1 MNVLG
6 GLLVLRRI
14 AILTIMLCLLSCAAY
29 SSVDNGSRAQYY
41 VQPAMEGQTPP
52 IVRIQI
58 VAGKTEEVDGELYQ
72 WWEMIAEKSEGD
84 AFGIRVLSREVA
96 MTSFSSPGNIVRYIY
111 APCDGAVLDYRDERT
126 EKALLP
132 AGGLMS
138 DLLPHSAN
146 TTKYTDGFATTGRIL
161 GHVLIRSRLRDDF
174 PKISFNEPKVLILR
188 SDLLIGSQADIRQ
201 DEDPSVSPM
210 DRPQKPYTRADYEEM
225 IAAGANYFGPQGEI
239 RLWLQEQPVFWRGT
253 PHFPDDFYRSNWVP
267 GRMFLDEPM
276 IRFGWNQHVP
286 STPLSPEMVSE
297 AILNRVAAMETP
309 SERVIETSNYAEI
322 GDMELIAPPTAVW
335 DTEYHSA
342 WYQMAGGAS
351 GFVHEGRYRERGY
364 GWSPENLFGE
374 GLENLT
380 NRDMF
385 DYYYAFMRGAAR
397 TFGGWWGTAIYSES
411 DPKYRIPAIIN
422 AYDKGAR
429 AIWFWTYADVD
440 FANQIRM
447 IKALTTYAHLHPRPN
462 IDELVKKARVGIVLP
477 PGYMISDQGIRG
489 MDPEQI
495 NDKGVSYGDIACA
508 AIWEGIIC
516 SRRGLEYDFLVDHQ
530 GIERMGYE
538 QLYFIQSDGTIR
550 AIPARRDSRAP
561 KGLELSLAPTEIPI
575 IAHSLAASEYRITR
589 SRGIRLDGDFSDW
602 AGVNWI
608 SMDGYPYVFHDN
620 YFTTVT
626 VTVPE
631 WVKPDSDRS
640 YLGFTYE
647 QMTPELRRKYRL
659 EFWPTENATVVTSV
673 TPGSPAEQGGLRV
686 GDAILE
692 MNSRRAIW
700 AFQVWGF
707 VDDYRKHPGEKIEFK
722 VKRPGVE
729 YYSGSS
735 DLSAK
740 LAFAVDDNN
749 FYIAAEV
756 KDDVL
761 DTFADEWS
769 LLNTIMPAVRM
780 RDCVQ
785 IGLDPV
791 CERLPDSYGE
801 NGHEIGLGMRDGKGV
816 AWRWKGRRGQPKADI
831 ASAQVVVKRNGDKT
845 LYEAAI
851 PIWEIA
857 PFNPDIWPRCAMDIV
872 VNDTDGSELRQS
884 RLELKT
890 WAMTDGKH
898 PAEFAIF
905 ECEPSMDTQK
915 ISAAVFW
922 QKRCL
927 QPGGHISL
935 SIVASSPDSKQARIQ
950 TVLSSLDDTNAKP
963 VRSEINLPTSPDA
976 KAYMLKVS
984 TQSPP
989 GRYILAV
996 RVTDPSGKVVARD
1009 QLPVYVYP

>member
-1 MNVLG
+1 MF
-6 GLLVLRRI
+6 RRI
-14 AILTIMLCLLSCAAY
+14 AVLAILPCLLGCAAY
-29 SSVDNGSRAQYY
+29 SSVGNGARAQYY
-41 VQPAMEGQTPP
+41 VQPAIEGQTPP
-52 IVRIQI
+52 IVRIEVI
-58 VAGKTEEVDGELYQ
+58 AGETEEVNGKLYQ
-72 WWEMIAEKSEGD
+72 WWEMIAEKPEGS

-96 MTSFSSPGNIVRYIY
+96 MTSSSSPGDIVRYIY
-111 APCDGAVLDYRDERT
+111 APCAGAVLDYRDERT
-126 EKALLP
+126 GKALLP
-132 AGGLMS
+132 AGDFVH
-138 DLLPHSAN
+138 DLFPRSAT

-174 PKISFNEPKVLILR
+174 PQISFNEPKVLVLR

-201 DEDPSVSPM
+201 DEDPTIPPM
-210 DRPQKPYTRADYEEM
+210 DRPQKPYTKADYEEM
-225 IAAGANYFGPQGEI
+225 IAAGANYFGPRSEI
-239 RLWLQEQPVFWRGT
+239 RSWLQEQPVFWRGT
-253 PHFPDDFYRSNWVP
+253 PHFPDDLYRSNWVP

-276 IRFGWNQHVP
+276 IRFGWNQNVP

-297 AILNRVAAMETP
+297 AILTRVAAMERP
-309 SERVIETSNYAEI
+309 SKRVIETSNYAEI
-322 GDMELIAPPTAVW
+322 GDMELIAPPTPVW
-335 DTEYHSA
+335 ETEYHSA

-351 GFVHEGRYRERGY
+351 GFVHEGRYRQRGY
-364 GWSPENLFGE
+364 GWSPETLFGE

-380 NRDMF
+380 DRDMF

-411 DPKYRIPAIIN
+411 DPKYRIPAIIS
-422 AYDKGAR
+422 AYEKGAR
-429 AIWFWTYADVD
+429 AIWFWTYDDVD

-447 IKALTTYAHLHPRPN
+447 IKALTTYARLHPRPN

-477 PGYMISDQGIRG
+477 SGYMISDQGIRG

-495 NDKGVSYGDIACA
+495 NDKGVSYGDIACT
-508 AIWEGIIC
+508 AIWEGIIS

-530 GIERMGYE
+530 GIEKMGYE
-538 QLYFIQSDGTIR
+538 QLYYIQTDGTIR
-550 AIPARRDSRAP
+550 AIPARRDARAP
-561 KGLELSLAPTEIPI
+561 KDLRLSLEPAEMPVKTDRQAKP
-575 IAHSLAASEYRITR
+575 EYRIAR
-589 SRGIRLDGDFSDW
+589 SQGIRLDGDFSDW
-602 AGVNWI
+602 VGANWI
-608 SMDGYPYVFHDN
+608 TMDGDPYVFHDS
-620 YFTTVT
+620 YFATVT

-647 QMTPELRRKYRL
+647 QMTPELKRKYRL
-659 EFWPTENATVVTSV
+659 EFWPTENATVVTSI

-692 MNSRRAIW
+692 MNGRRAIW

-707 VDDYRKHPGEKIEFK
+707 VDDYRKHPGAKIEFK

-740 LAFAVDDNN
+740 LAFAVDDDN

-756 KDDVL
+756 KDDLL
-761 DTFADEWS
+761 DTFANEWS
-769 LLNTIMPAVRM
+769 LSNTIMPAVRM
-780 RDCVQ
+780 GDCVQ
-785 IGLDPV
+785 IGLDPI

-831 ASAQVVVKRNGDKT
+831 PSARVAVKRNGDKT

-851 PIWEIA
+851 PISEIA
-857 PFNPDIWPRCAMDIV
+857 PFNPDIWPLCAMDIV
-872 VNDTDGSELRQS
+872 VNDADGPELRQS

-898 PAEFAIF
+898 PADFAIF
-905 ECEPSMDTQK
+905 ECDPSVDKQK
-915 ISAAVFW
+915 ISAAIFW

-927 QPGGHISL
+927 QPGGYASV
-935 SIVASSPDSKQARIQ
+935 SIVASSPGSKQARIR

-963 VRSEINLPTSPDA
+963 AHAEIDLPISPDA
-976 KAYMLKVS
+976 KAYTLRVA

-989 GRYILAV
+989 GRYRLAV
-996 RVTDPSGKVVARD
+996 EVADTKGKVVARD
-1009 QLPVYVYP
+1009 QLAVYVYP